1 MEHYSVFKKKEILTP
16 AAAELTFEGVVL
28 NEISQSQKHTYCII
42 PPMSHVTHGHCHR
55 LEGRG
60 KGGLV
65 FNR

>member
-42 PPMSHVTHGHCHR
+42 PAYESRNSRSLPLSGGTW
-55 LEGRG
+55 EGG
-60 KGGLV
+60 V
-65 FNR
+65 SV